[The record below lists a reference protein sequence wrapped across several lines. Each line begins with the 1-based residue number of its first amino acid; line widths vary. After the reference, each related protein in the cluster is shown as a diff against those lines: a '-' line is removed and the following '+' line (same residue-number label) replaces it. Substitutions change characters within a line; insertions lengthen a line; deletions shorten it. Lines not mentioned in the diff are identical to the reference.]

1 MLRQVLEGVV
11 DFLDE
16 SEIVPAVRDLLSK
29 VDTATIVVAFWGK
42 GATERLGLEKE
53 WASLTI
59 VCNLD
64 SGACNPR
71 VIKDLMSLPNVTVLN
86 DRRLHG
92 KVYLTDEAV
101 ILGSSNASA
110 NGLVVEDDGLVG
122 WAEANIVSW
131 DPSFRARTKSWC
143 EDRIAAAQPI
153 EAADL
158 RRAEKAWR
166 LRRKMAPMRGGRTA
180 DLLKAVRRDPRHP
193 IWSSVKIVLWTQ
205 YASAA
210 AEQEFKQA
218 RRGGAVAEGTDYY
231 EGWNGTLVPGDWLV
245 DFQLGEGPAAF
256 TGYWN
261 VLDGPVTATSLT
273 WVREEKAV
281 ILPGLGQFKLSE
293 EDQTQIAGQA
303 HQILQVFPG
312 PENGAAVLGI
322 VELVRLLRD
331 ASPSRA
337 SLERAFKKA
346 MYKIYDDAKDAGHTA
361 HRFREMIDDEGA
373 LRAASTLI
381 AKSPSTGFAALWEL
395 GRLDLTVEAL
405 VIQPKWSPL
414 FTEAQQKQALRVLKQ
429 NGWPSLGR
437 VQTSRT

>member
-1 MLRQVLEGVV
+1 M

-16 SEIVPAVRDLLSK
+16 SEVVPAVRDLLSK
-29 VDTATIVVAFWGK
+29 VDRATLVVAFWGK
-42 GATERLGLEKE
+42 GAIERLGLQKE
-53 WASLTI
+53 WASLKI

-71 VIKDLMSLPNVTVLN
+71 VIKDLMSMPNVTVLN

-92 KVYLTDEAV
+92 KVYLTGDAV

-110 NGLVVEDDGLVG
+110 NGLVVEDDALAG

-131 DPSFRARTKSWC
+131 DPVFRARAESWC
-143 EDRIAAAQPI
+143 QDRVAAAQPI
-153 EAADL
+153 EAVDL

-166 LRRKMAPMRGGRTA
+166 LRRKMAPMRGGRTT

-231 EGWNGTLVPGDWLV
+231 EGWKGTLVPGDWLA
-245 DFQLGEGPAAF
+245 DYQLGEGPAAF

-261 VLDGPVTATSLT
+261 VLDGPVTATDLT

-281 ILPGLGQFKLSE
+281 ALPGLGQFKLSE
-293 EDQTQIAGQA
+293 EDRTLIAGRA
-303 HQILQVFPG
+303 RQILQAFPG
-312 PENGAAVLGI
+312 PEEGATVVGI
-322 VELVRLLRD
+322 VELMRFLRD

-337 SLERAFKKA
+337 ALERAFEKA
-346 MYKIYDDAKDAGHTA
+346 MYKIYDDAKEAGHTA

-373 LRAASTLI
+373 LQAASTLI

-414 FTEAQQKQALRVLKQ
+414 FTEAQQKQALRMLKL

-437 VQTSRT
+437 TRESKAS